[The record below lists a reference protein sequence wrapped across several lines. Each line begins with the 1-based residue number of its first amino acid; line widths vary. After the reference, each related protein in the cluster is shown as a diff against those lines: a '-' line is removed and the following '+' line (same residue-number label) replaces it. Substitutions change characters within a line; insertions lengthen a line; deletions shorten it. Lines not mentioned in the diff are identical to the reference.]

1 MHIKKGDTVVVI
13 TGKSKGEKGKVIK
26 ALPAQNRVVVEG
38 VNLVTKH
45 KKPRGQYDTGGI
57 VTQEAPI
64 HVSNVMLVCPECGKP
79 TRTGN
84 KQIMVD
90 GKAVKVRVCKK
101 KDCGADI
108 FTVDTSK

>member
-1 MHIKKGDTVVVI
+1 MHIKKGDTVVVL
-13 TGKSKGEKGKVIK
+13 TGISKGSKGKVIK
-26 ALPAQNRVVVEG
+26 TLPDSNKVVVEG

-57 VTQEAPI
+57 IRMEAPI
-64 HVSNVMLVCPECGKP
+64 DASNVMLICPECGKP
-79 TRTGN
+79 TKTGN

-101 KDCGADI
+101 DKCGANI

>member
-1 MHIKKGDTVVVI
+1 MHIKKGDTVIVL
-13 TGKSKGEKGKVIK
+13 TGTNKGSKGKVIK
-26 ALPAQNRVVVEG
+26 ALPDSNKVVVEG

-57 VTQEAPI
+57 IKKEAPI
-64 HVSNVMLVCPECGKP
+64 DASNVMLICPECGKP
-79 TRTGN
+79 TKTGK

-101 KDCGADI
+101 NNCRCQYLYRRHQ
-108 FTVDTSK
+108 

>member
-1 MHIKKGDTVVVI
+1 
-13 TGKSKGEKGKVIK
+13 
-26 ALPAQNRVVVEG
+26 
-38 VNLVTKH
+38 
-45 KKPRGQYDTGGI
+45 
-57 VTQEAPI
+57 
-64 HVSNVMLVCPECGKP
+64 MLVCPECGKP